1 MNKNIFILVFV
12 IMLIVTS
19 CHFLPF
25 LEDESLVHDDIS
37 QAVSLVDGV
46 GGVEQ
51 IENQHSIKEL
61 RVELLKRESIE
72 GSLGISL
79 GSIDERVTNL
89 EQTISELSN

>member
-25 LEDESLVHDDIS
+25 LEDKSLVHDEIS
-37 QAVSLVDGV
+37 QPISLVDGV